1 VENGGPAHSVARAT
15 QSPKGVVLGPK
26 DLTGRPSAA
35 PAEKPGAERSS
46 VHHLR
51 RRPHAKVLVVG
62 GGINGVGTFRDL
74 ALQGVDVALVERGDY
89 CQGASGAS
97 SHMIHGGIRYLEN
110 GEFRLVQESVVER
123 NRLLRIAPH
132 YVKPLQ
138 TTIPIFSTFSGVLSA
153 PLRFLTHK
161 QQGKPKERGAF
172 LIKLGLS
179 LYDSFSRDG
188 GTVPRHQFRS
198 GQRARAELP
207 ALRPDVKYT
216 ATYFDAS
223 VHNPERLTLDVLQD
237 GEKAGRAAVGEGNAQ
252 GYTARASNYVSLQS
266 MTGKPNPGTGKGS
279 TVRLRDELTG
289 EEFDFTADVIVNT
302 TGAWVDLTNEAMGTA
317 STFMGGTKGSHI
329 VLDNAALL
337 EACRGREIFF
347 EHTDGRIVLI
357 YPMGDRV
364 LVGTTD
370 VDADMAQDA
379 VCTDEEI
386 EYFFDLV
393 GHVFPDI
400 AVTRGQIVYT
410 FSGVRPLPRHDATQP
425 GFVSRDY
432 RIERREPGQHGNGKG
447 AVVLSLVGGKWT
459 TFRALAEHM
468 TNDVLAEIGMDRK
481 VSTAQLPIGGGAG
494 FPADEPGVQKWIKA
508 HMASGR
514 DADRTAVLLTR
525 YGTRAETVMEYL
537 DAGPDR
543 LLHSTRELS
552 VRELEFMAANEQVGH
567 LVDVLIRRT
576 SLAFRGLV
584 TGELLNEVADV
595 LAVPLGWNA
604 AVRAA
609 EIKHAQDVLQRFHRV
624 ETHSLVA

>member
-1 VENGGPAHSVARAT
+1 VQALR
-15 QSPKGVVLGPK
+15 Q
-26 DLTGRPSAA
+26 RP
-35 PAEKPGAERSS
+35 R
-46 VHHLR
+46 
-51 RRPHAKVLVVG
+51 AKVLVIG

-110 GEFRLVQESVVER
+110 GEFRLVRESVVER

-161 QQGKPKERGAF
+161 QHGKPRERGAF

-188 GTVPRHQFRS
+188 GSVPRHQFR
-198 GQRARAELP
+198 GRKRALAELP
-207 ALRPDVKYT
+207 HLHPGIKYS

-237 GEKAGRAAVGEGNAQ
+237 GEKAGRGAAGPSNA
-252 GYTARASNYVSLQS
+252 TARASNYVSLQS
-266 MTGKPNPGTGKGS
+266 TAPGAAPGSPGGDTGS

-289 EEFDFTADVIVNT
+289 EVFDFTADVIVNT

-317 STFMGGTKGSHI
+317 SRFMGGTKGSHI
-329 VLDNAALL
+329 VLDHPGLL
-337 EACRGREIFF
+337 EACSGREIFF

-370 VDADMAQDA
+370 VDADMGQDA
-379 VCTDEEI
+379 VCTDDEI
-386 EYFFDLV
+386 DYFLDLI

-400 AVTRGQIVYT
+400 AVARGQIVYT

-432 RIERREPGQHGNGKG
+432 RIERREGAGD

-468 TNDVLAEIGMDRK
+468 TNDVLAELGMERR
-481 VSTAQLPIGGGAG
+481 VSTAKLAIGGGAG
-494 FPADEPGVQKWIKA
+494 FPDDEEGVQKWIKV
-508 HMASGR
+508 HMSADR

-525 YGTRAETVMEYL
+525 YGTRAEDVMRYL

-543 LLHSTRELS
+543 LLHSTHELS
-552 VRELEFMAANEQVGH
+552 VRELEFMAGHEQVGH
-567 LVDVLIRRT
+567 LADVLIRRT

-584 TGELLNEVADV
+584 TGELLHEVADV
-595 LAVPLGWNA
+595 LAGPLRWDA
-604 AVRAA
+604 AATAA
-609 EIKHAQDVLQRFHRV
+609 EIRAAQDVLERFHRV
-624 ETHSLVA
+624 QVHSLVA

>member
-1 VENGGPAHSVARAT
+1 MGLKDSFGHTAVTAANTSAQRA
-15 QSPKGVVLGPK
+15 
-26 DLTGRPSAA
+26 
-35 PAEKPGAERSS
+35 S
-46 VHHLR
+46 VHGLKQ
-51 RRPHAKVLVVG
+51 RPYAKVLVIG

-110 GEFRLVQESVVER
+110 GEFRLVQESVRER
-123 NRLLRIAPH
+123 NRLLHIAPH

-188 GTVPRHQFRS
+188 GSVPRHQFR
-198 GQRARAELP
+198 GRKRALAELP
-207 ALRPDVKYT
+207 RLHPGIKYA

-237 GEKAGRAAVGEGNAQ
+237 GEKAGAGN
-252 GYTARASNYVSLQS
+252 GTARASNYISLQS
-266 MTGKPNPGTGKGS
+266 MKGSSPSGTGSPSRTGN
-279 TVRLRDELTG
+279 TVQLRDELTG
-289 EEFDFTADVIVNT
+289 ELFDFTADVIVNT
-302 TGAWVDLTNEAMGTA
+302 TGAWVDLTNGALGAA
-317 STFMGGTKGSHI
+317 SSFMGGTKGSHI
-329 VLDNAALL
+329 VLDHPGLL
-337 EACRGREIFF
+337 EACNGREIFF

-370 VDADMAQDA
+370 VDADMSQDA
-379 VCTDEEI
+379 VCTDGEI
-386 EYFFDLV
+386 AYFFDLI
-393 GHVFPDI
+393 GHVFPGI
-400 AVTRGQIVYT
+400 TVQREQIVYT
-410 FSGVRPLPRHDATQP
+410 FSGVRPLPKHDATQP

-432 RIERREPGQHGNGKG
+432 RIERHTLQGDAPGAAA

-459 TFRALAEHM
+459 TFRALAEHLS
-468 TNDVLAEIGMDRK
+468 NDVLAELGMERK
-481 VSTAQLPIGGGAG
+481 VSTAKLAIGGGAG
-494 FPADEPGVQKWIKA
+494 FPEDEAGIQKWIKA
-508 HMASGR
+508 HMSASR

-525 YGTRAETVMEYL
+525 YGTRAEDVIRHL
-537 DAGPDR
+537 DGGPDR
-543 LLHSTRELS
+543 LLHSTHELS
-552 VRELEFMAANEQVGH
+552 VRELEFMAEHEQIGH
-567 LVDVLIRRT
+567 LADVLIRRT

-584 TGELLNEVADV
+584 TGELLNEVAEV
-595 LAVPLGWNA
+595 LSVPLGWDA
-604 AVRAA
+604 AAKTA
-609 EIKHAQDVLQRFHRV
+609 EIRLAQDVLDRFHRV
-624 ETHSLVA
+624 KIHSLVA

>member
-1 VENGGPAHSVARAT
+1 M
-15 QSPKGVVLGPK
+15 QK
-26 DLTGRPSAA
+26 
-35 PAEKPGAERSS
+35 
-46 VHHLR
+46 LR
-51 RRPHAKVLVVG
+51 TRRHAQVLVIG

-138 TTIPIFSTFSGVLSA
+138 TTIPIFSTFSGVLAA

-161 QQGKPKERGAF
+161 QQGTPTERGAF

-179 LYDSFSRDG
+179 IYDFFSRDG
-188 GTVPRHQFRS
+188 GTVPRHQFR
-198 GQRARAELP
+198 GRKRALAELP
-207 ALRPDVKYT
+207 RLHPDIKYT

-237 GEKAGRAAVGEGNAQ
+237 GEKAGAGKDL
-252 GYTARASNYVSLQS
+252 TARASNYVSLLS
-266 MTGKPNPGTGKGS
+266 MKGAAGAGSYETGSAGTGS
-279 TVRLRDELTG
+279 TVQLRDELTG
-289 EEFDFTADVIVNT
+289 EVFDFTADVIVNT
-302 TGAWVDLTNEAMGTA
+302 TGAWVDLTNEAMGAA
-317 STFMGGTKGSHI
+317 SAFMGGTKGSHI
-329 VLDNAALL
+329 VLDHPELLAA
-337 EACRGREIFF
+337 CNGREIFF

-370 VDADMAQDA
+370 VDADMAADA
-379 VCTDEEI
+379 VCTEAEI
-386 EYFFDLV
+386 DYFFDLI
-393 GHVFPDI
+393 GHVFPDL
-400 AVTRGQIVYT
+400 AVDRGQIVYT

-432 RIERREPGQHGNGKG
+432 RIERRGPAARATAKAPAARGEAGGG

-459 TFRALAEHM
+459 TFRALAEHLS
-468 TNDVLAEIGMDRK
+468 NDVLTELGMDRK
-481 VSTAQLPIGGGAG
+481 VSTAKLPIGGGAG
-494 FPADEPGVQKWIKA
+494 FPDSEDGVQRWIKA
-508 HMASGR
+508 HLSAGR
-514 DADRTAVLLTR
+514 DASRVGGLLTR
-525 YGTRAETVMEYL
+525 YGTRAGEVIAFL
-537 DAGPDR
+537 DRAPDR

-552 VRELEFMAANEQVGH
+552 VRELEFMAQNEQIGH
-567 LVDVLIRRT
+567 LADVLIRRT

-584 TGELLNEVADV
+584 TGELLNEVAGI
-595 LAVPLGWNA
+595 LAGPLGWDA
-604 AVRAA
+604 ATRAF
-609 EIKHAQDVLQRFHRV
+609 EISHAQEVLKRFHGVRV
-624 ETHSLVA
+624 HSLVS

>member
-1 VENGGPAHSVARAT
+1 M
-15 QSPKGVVLGPK
+15 GPK
-26 DLTGRPSAA
+26 DSSARPA
-35 PAEKPGAERSS
+35 PKQDAERAS
-46 VHHLR
+46 VHNLR

-74 ALQGVDVALVERGDY
+74 ALQGVDVALVERGDF

-110 GEFRLVQESVVER
+110 GEFRLVRESVVER

-138 TTIPIFSTFSGVLSA
+138 TTIPIFSTFSGMLAA
-153 PLRFLTHK
+153 PMRFLTHK

-172 LIKLGLS
+172 LIKVGLS

-188 GTVPRHQFRS
+188 GNVPRHQFR
-198 GQRARAELP
+198 GRKRALAELP
-207 ALRPDVKYT
+207 GLRPDIKYA

-237 GEKAGRAAVGEGNAQ
+237 GEKAGQVPGTANAQ
-252 GYTARASNYVSLQS
+252 GNTARASNYLSLKT
-266 MTGKPNPGTGKGS
+266 MTPEPNRGTGKGG

-317 STFMGGTKGSHI
+317 SAFMGGTKGSHI
-329 VLDNAALL
+329 VLDHPALL
-337 EACRGREIFF
+337 DACRGREIFF

-370 VDADMAQDA
+370 VDADMRQDA
-379 VCTDEEI
+379 ICTDGEI
-386 EYFFDLV
+386 EYFFELI

-400 AVTRGQIVYT
+400 FVSREQIVYT

-432 RIERREPGQHGNGKG
+432 RIERRGPGNGSG
-447 AVVLSLVGGKWT
+447 AGPVVLSLVGGKWT
-459 TFRALAEHM
+459 TFRALAEHL
-468 TNDVLAEIGMDRK
+468 TNDVLAELGMQRK
-481 VSTAQLPIGGGAG
+481 VSTAQLAIGGGAG
-494 FPADEPGVQKWIKA
+494 FPADEAGVQKWIKQ
-508 HMASGR
+508 HMAAGR
-514 DADRTAVLLTR
+514 DADRTAGLLTR
-525 YGTRAETVMEYL
+525 YGTRAEAVMAYL
-537 DAGPDR
+537 DAGPDH

-552 VRELEFMAANEQVGH
+552 VRELEFMAAHEQVGH

-584 TGELLNEVADV
+584 TGELLNEVAEI
-595 LAVPLGWNA
+595 LAVPLGWDA
-604 AVRAA
+604 AARAVEVR
-609 EIKHAQDVLQRFHRV
+609 HAQDVLQRLHRV
-624 ETHSLVA
+624 EINSLVA

>member
-1 VENGGPAHSVARAT
+1 MHAT
-15 QSPKGVVLGPK
+15 PKGVVLGPK
-26 DLTGRPSAA
+26 DPSVQPSAA
-35 PAEKPGAERSS
+35 PAPKPAAERNS
-46 VHHLR
+46 VHNLR
-51 RRPHAKVLVVG
+51 LRPHAKVLVVG

-74 ALQGVDVALVERGDY
+74 ALQGVDVALVERGDF

-110 GEFRLVQESVVER
+110 GEFRLVRESVVER
-123 NRLLRIAPH
+123 NRLLKIAPH

-138 TTIPIFSTFSGVLSA
+138 TTIPIFSTFSGILSA

-161 QQGKPKERGAF
+161 QQGRPKERGAF

-188 GTVPRHQFRS
+188 GSVPRHQFR
-198 GQRARAELP
+198 GHKRALAELP
-207 ALRPDVKYT
+207 DLRPDIKYA

-237 GEKAGRAAVGEGNAQ
+237 GEKAGQAKPGAAAGQ
-252 GYTARASNYVSLQS
+252 GSTARASNYLSLQS
-266 MTGKPNPGTGKGS
+266 MNSRPNPGTGKGG

-302 TGAWVDLTNEAMGTA
+302 TGAWVDLTNEAMGTT
-317 STFMGGTKGSHI
+317 SSFMGGTKGSHI
-329 VLDNAALL
+329 VLDSPELL
-337 EACRGREIFF
+337 AACRGREIFF

-370 VDADMAQDA
+370 VDADMSQDA
-379 VCTDEEI
+379 VCTDGEI
-386 EYFFDLV
+386 DYFFDLV
-393 GHVFPDI
+393 GHVFPSI
-400 AVTRGQIVYT
+400 PVTRNQIVYT

-432 RIERREPGQHGNGKG
+432 RIETRRPAPTGTG

-459 TFRALAEHM
+459 TFRALAEHL
-468 TNDVLAEIGMDRK
+468 TNDVLAELGMHRK

-494 FPADEPGVQKWIKA
+494 FPADDAGVQRWLKA
-508 HMASGR
+508 HMGHGR
-514 DADRTAVLLTR
+514 DADRTAALLTR
-525 YGTRAETVMEYL
+525 YGTRAEAVMEYL

-552 VRELEFMAANEQVGH
+552 VRELEFMAAHEQVGH

-584 TGELLNEVADV
+584 TGELLNEVAEI
-595 LAVPLGWNA
+595 LSVPLQWDA
-604 AVRAA
+604 AARSA
-609 EIKHAQDVLQRFHRV
+609 EISHAQEVLQRLHRV